1 MSSPSLIANMCV
13 RSRLTNCGEA
23 DAISRQKAMQ
33 HTISCPDSTVTGL
46 HLARKS
52 ARTICTALCRNT
64 VRGCSPKLCAHRQT
78 ERSPSA
84 CESVCFGKAAIV
96 RPGAPPTGRHTIQSK
111 NTRVARPRALD
122 SRLTWGAVAPNQKK
136 TRSLQLLQAYWS
148 PVHPYILKDKADL
161 GHFSVQKVFCGFGI
175 VRSNSKQPRSSKITI
190 NYRGE
195 ILYPLLNI

>member
-96 RPGAPPTGRHTIQSK
+96 RQQKNKALQTKIQTVQRKSAGSNRK
-111 NTRVARPRALD
+111 R
-122 SRLTWGAVAPNQKK
+122 RLCKRKSQKE
-136 TRSLQLLQAYWS
+136 QE
-148 PVHPYILKDKADL
+148 
-161 GHFSVQKVFCGFGI
+161 
-175 VRSNSKQPRSSKITI
+175 
-190 NYRGE
+190 NYRKQQIKGCFTNE
-195 ILYPLLNI
+195 NRDKQVEKQNNVSLKHNVS

>member
-96 RPGAPPTGRHTIQSK
+96 RQQKNKALQTKIQTVQRKSAGSNRK
-111 NTRVARPRALD
+111 R
-122 SRLTWGAVAPNQKK
+122 RLCKRKSQKE
-136 TRSLQLLQAYWS
+136 QE
-148 PVHPYILKDKADL
+148 
-161 GHFSVQKVFCGFGI
+161 
-175 VRSNSKQPRSSKITI
+175 
-190 NYRGE
+190 NYRKQQIKGCFTNE
-195 ILYPLLNI
+195 NRDKQAEKQNNVS

>member
-52 ARTICTALCRNT
+52 ARTICTALCCNT

-96 RPGAPPTGRHTIQSK
+96 RQQKNKALQTKIQTVQRKSAGSNRK
-111 NTRVARPRALD
+111 R
-122 SRLTWGAVAPNQKK
+122 RLCKRKSQKE
-136 TRSLQLLQAYWS
+136 QE
-148 PVHPYILKDKADL
+148 
-161 GHFSVQKVFCGFGI
+161 
-175 VRSNSKQPRSSKITI
+175 
-190 NYRGE
+190 NYRKQQIKGCFTNE
-195 ILYPLLNI
+195 NRDKQVEKQNNVSLKHNVS

>member
-96 RPGAPPTGRHTIQSK
+96 RQQKNKALQTKIQTVQRKSAGSNRK
-111 NTRVARPRALD
+111 R
-122 SRLTWGAVAPNQKK
+122 RLCKRKSQKE
-136 TRSLQLLQAYWS
+136 QE
-148 PVHPYILKDKADL
+148 
-161 GHFSVQKVFCGFGI
+161 
-175 VRSNSKQPRSSKITI
+175 
-190 NYRGE
+190 NYRKQQIKGCFTNE
-195 ILYPLLNI
+195 NRDKQVEKQNNVSLKHKVS

>member
-64 VRGCSPKLCAHRQT
+64 VRGCSPKLCALRQT

-84 CESVCFGKAAIV
+84 CESVRFGKAAIV
-96 RPGAPPTGRHTIQSK
+96 RQQKNKALQTKIQTVQRKSAGNNRK
-111 NTRVARPRALD
+111 R
-122 SRLTWGAVAPNQKK
+122 RLCKRKSQKEQEK
-136 TRSLQLLQAYWS
+136 YRKQQIKGCFTNEDRDKQVEKENNVSLKHNVS
-148 PVHPYILKDKADL
+148 
-161 GHFSVQKVFCGFGI
+161 
-175 VRSNSKQPRSSKITI
+175 
-190 NYRGE
+190 
-195 ILYPLLNI
+195 

>member
-96 RPGAPPTGRHTIQSK
+96 RQQKNKALQTK
-111 NTRVARPRALD
+111 NTD
-122 SRLTWGAVAPNQKK
+122 SLKK
-136 TRSLQLLQAYWS
+136 KMQEA
-148 PVHPYILKDKADL
+148 IEKE
-161 GHFSVQKVFCGFGI
+161 GFA
-175 VRSNSKQPRSSKITI
+175 NENHKKNKKITGS
-190 NYRGE
+190 NR
-195 ILYPLLNI
+195 

>member
-1 MSSPSLIANMCV
+1 MVASSTTPSPLQWMSSPSLIANMCV

-23 DAISRQKAMQ
+23 DAVSRQKAMQ

-96 RPGAPPTGRHTIQSK
+96 RQQKNKALQKNTDSPKKKCRKQSK
-111 NTRVARPRALD
+111 KKALQTEITKRTRKLQEATDKGLLYKRKQRQT
-122 SRLTWGAVAPNQKK
+122 SWK
-136 TRSLQLLQAYWS
+136 T
-148 PVHPYILKDKADL
+148 
-161 GHFSVQKVFCGFGI
+161 
-175 VRSNSKQPRSSKITI
+175 KQC
-190 NYRGE
+190 
-195 ILYPLLNI
+195 

>member
-96 RPGAPPTGRHTIQSK
+96 RQQKNKALQTKNTDSPKKKCRKQSK
-111 NTRVARPRALD
+111 R
-122 SRLTWGAVAPNQKK
+122 RLCKRKSQKEQENYRK
-136 TRSLQLLQAYWS
+136 QQIKGCFTNENR
-148 PVHPYILKDKADL
+148 DKQ
-161 GHFSVQKVFCGFGI
+161 VEKQNN
-175 VRSNSKQPRSSKITI
+175 VRSKHKVS
-190 NYRGE
+190 
-195 ILYPLLNI
+195 

>member
-96 RPGAPPTGRHTIQSK
+96 RQQKNKALQTKIQTVQRKS
-111 NTRVARPRALD
+111 AG
-122 SRLTWGAVAPNQKK
+122 SNQKRRLCK
-136 TRSLQLLQAYWS
+136 RKS
-148 PVHPYILKDKADL
+148 
-161 GHFSVQKVFCGFGI
+161 QKE
-175 VRSNSKQPRSSKITI
+175 QE
-190 NYRGE
+190 NYRKQQIKGCFTNE
-195 ILYPLLNI
+195 NRDKQVEKQNNVSLKHKVS

>member
-96 RPGAPPTGRHTIQSK
+96 RQQKNKALQTKIQTVQRKSAGSNRK
-111 NTRVARPRALD
+111 R
-122 SRLTWGAVAPNQKK
+122 RLCKRRSQKE
-136 TRSLQLLQAYWS
+136 QE
-148 PVHPYILKDKADL
+148 
-161 GHFSVQKVFCGFGI
+161 
-175 VRSNSKQPRSSKITI
+175 
-190 NYRGE
+190 NYRKQQIKGCVTNE
-195 ILYPLLNI
+195 NRDKQVEKQNNVSLKHKVS

>member
-96 RPGAPPTGRHTIQSK
+96 RPEEPPTGRHTIQSK
-111 NTRVARPRALD
+111 NTRVARPRGLGLAANLGGR
-122 SRLTWGAVAPNQKK
+122 SPEPKKKHGACNCFKPTGRLYTL
-136 TRSLQLLQAYWS
+136 T
-148 PVHPYILKDKADL
+148 
-161 GHFSVQKVFCGFGI
+161 F
-175 VRSNSKQPRSSKITI
+175 
-190 NYRGE
+190 
-195 ILYPLLNI
+195 

>member
-96 RPGAPPTGRHTIQSK
+96 RQQKNKALQTKNQEIANESYRKPPK
-111 NTRVARPRALD
+111 KKAL
-122 SRLTWGAVAPNQKK
+122 QKK
-136 TRSLQLLQAYWS
+136 ITNITRKLQETTDKRLLC
-148 PVHPYILKDKADL
+148 K
-161 GHFSVQKVFCGFGI
+161 
-175 VRSNSKQPRSSKITI
+175 RKQRQTS
-190 NYRGE
+190 
-195 ILYPLLNI
+195 

>member
-96 RPGAPPTGRHTIQSK
+96 RPGAPPTGRHTKQIQLFSHADA
-111 NTRVARPRALD
+111 TRMLISWCTKHPNMGNIRAFMNCVSLD
-122 SRLTWGAVAPNQKK
+122 L
-136 TRSLQLLQAYWS
+136 Y
-148 PVHPYILKDKADL
+148 
-161 GHFSVQKVFCGFGI
+161 
-175 VRSNSKQPRSSKITI
+175 
-190 NYRGE
+190 E
-195 ILYPLLNI
+195 ISIKH